1 MPYARLPSDRMNLR
15 KSFLLSAVAL
25 LVLLLAAP
33 FLHAQEDVRSV
44 QEELRRRS
52 LYFGNVDGR
61 ESAELAEA
69 TKRYQRRKGF
79 SPTGRPDHETLRS
92 LGLMPR
98 AAGEPPPKELNW
110 PAEPV
115 LKSDEKIDPV
125 AVAKTLSEETGIAPA
140 SVIPDKVARRRGDL
154 RRPRGRPS
162 ESQVAP
168 DVSQATGANSPVITP
183 ENMTA
188 FVKEYLAAMSSNDVK
203 RELKFYA
210 DKVNYY
216 HNGIIDRRIVEQTLR
231 RYHAR
236 WPNRRYNTGPAIYY
250 SRDARRGEITMIF
263 RVIFTLKDG
272 RQTVAGQT
280 DNRFR
285 ISAATVDPRINSIEE
300 KRIRR

>member
-1 MPYARLPSDRMNLR
+1 MDISRARL
-15 KSFLLSAVAL
+15 FAVFAL
-25 LVLLLAAP
+25 LALLFPLP
-33 FLHAQEDVRSV
+33 LLRAQDEVRSV

-79 SPTGRPDHETLRS
+79 AATGKPDRETLRS
-92 LGLMPR
+92 LGLVPR
-98 AAGEPPPKELNW
+98 AADEAPPKELNW

-115 LKSDEKIDPV
+115 LKSDIKIDPV

-140 SVIPDKVARRRGDL
+140 SVVPDRVTRRRGDL
-154 RRPRGRPS
+154 TRPPTRTAEDPALAPS
-162 ESQVAP
+162 AGQTSA
-168 DVSQATGANSPVITP
+168 ANSPAITP
-183 ENMTA
+183 QNLSG
-188 FVKEYLAAMSSNDVK
+188 FVGEYLAAMGSNDVK

-216 HNGIIDRRIVEQTLR
+216 HNGTIDRRIVEQTLR

-236 WPNRRYNTGPAIYY
+236 WPNRRYTTGAAISY
-250 SRDARRGEITMIF
+250 SQNNRPGEITMIF
-263 RVIFTLKDG
+263 RVRFTLKDG
-272 RQTVAGQT
+272 RQTVSGQT

-285 ISAATVDPRINSIEE
+285 ISAATVDPRITSIEE
-300 KRIRR
+300 KRVRQ

>member
-1 MPYARLPSDRMNLR
+1 MMIPKLLPFRT
-15 KSFLLSAVAL
+15 FAL
-25 LVLLLAAP
+25 LALFPLLAP
-33 FLHAQEDVRSV
+33 GLLHAQDEVRSV

-79 SPTGRPDHETLRS
+79 TATGKPDRETLRS
-92 LGLMPR
+92 LGLVPR
-98 AAGEPPPKELNW
+98 TADEPPPKELNW

-115 LKSDEKIDPV
+115 LKSDIKIDPV

-140 SVIPDKVARRRGDL
+140 SVIPDKVTRRRGDL
-154 RRPRGRPS
+154 ARTRTRPPEDAAAARSVSRTSNTNNPFISTQNLTGF
-162 ESQVAP
+162 VA
-168 DVSQATGANSPVITP
+168 
-183 ENMTA
+183 
-188 FVKEYLAAMSSNDVK
+188 EYLTAMGTNDVK

-216 HNGIIDRRIVEQTLR
+216 HNGTIDRRIIEQTLR

-236 WPNRRYNTGPAIYY
+236 WPNRRYTTGAAISYN
-250 SRDARRGEITMIF
+250 RNDKRGEITMIF
-263 RVIFTLKDG
+263 RVRFTLKDG
-272 RQTVAGQT
+272 RRTVSGET

-285 ISAATVDPRINSIEE
+285 ISAATVDPRIVSIEE
-300 KRIRR
+300 KRVR